1 MAKAFFI
8 DTTVCT
14 ACRGCQVACKQWK
27 GLPAEKTVNH
37 GSFQNPEDLSFTT
50 FKLVRMN
57 ETEIDGKLRW
67 LFFPDQCRHCIEPP
81 CVEAAGDPSAA
92 YRHKATGAVIYTK
105 VTKELDT
112 DAIIQSCPYNIP
124 RKGPDGSL
132 AKCDMCIDRV
142 TNGLLP
148 ACVKACP
155 TGTMSFGEYKDMRAW
170 AQIRLREVKRKFPQ
184 ATLINADTLRVI
196 YLTAFNPNAYW
207 EYATAEHRELDI
219 TRAVAMRQL
228 LRPFTR
234 FFAHLG

>member
-81 CVEAAGDPSAA
+81 CMEAAGEPKAIFRD
-92 YRHKATGAVIYTK
+92 KATGAVIYTK
-105 VTKELDT
+105 LTKELDAE
-112 DAIIQSCPYNIP
+112 AIIQSCPYNIP

-142 TNGLLP
+142 ANGLLP

-155 TGTMSFGEYKDMRAW
+155 TGTMNFGEYRDMRSY
-170 AQIRLREVKRKFPQ
+170 AQARLKEVRHKFPQ

-196 YLTAFNPNAYW
+196 YLTAFSPNAYW
-207 EYATAEHRELDI
+207 EYATAEHRAPDI
-219 TRAVAMRQL
+219 TRAVAMQQL
-228 LRPFTR
+228 LRPFAR
-234 FFAHLG
+234 FFAQLG

>member
-27 GLPAEKTVNH
+27 GLPAEKTVNR

-50 FKLVRMN
+50 YKLVRMN
-57 ETEIDGKLRW
+57 EAEIDGKLRW

-81 CVEAAGDPSAA
+81 CLEAAGEPSAVF
-92 YRHKATGAVIYTK
+92 RHRATGAVIFTK

-112 DAIIQSCPYNIP
+112 DSIIDSCPYNIP

-132 AKCDMCIDRV
+132 AKCDMCLDRV
-142 TNGLLP
+142 SHGLLP

-155 TGTMSFGEYKDMRAW
+155 TGTMNFGDYKDMRMY
-170 AQIRLREVKRKFPQ
+170 AQARLTEVRHKFPE
-184 ATLINADTLRVI
+184 ATLINADSLRVL
-196 YLTAFNPNAYW
+196 YLTAFKPHVYW
-207 EYATAEHRELDI
+207 DYAMAEHRAPGV
-219 TRAVAMRQL
+219 TRAVAMQQL
-228 LRPFTR
+228 FRPLTR
-234 FFAHLG
+234 FFAQLG